1 MAQYTKAQRE
11 GLLSQRKAQES
22 VLEFSTRIGVSTT
35 TVYNWMRRESSSM
48 NGSFAPLE
56 IRNNL
61 KQQMR
66 AIITSPKIIIEIE
79 GEITSSFIL
88 ELLK

>member
-1 MAQYTKAQRE
+1 MAQYTRAQRDE
-11 GLLSQRKAQES
+11 LLSQRKAQES
-22 VLEFSTRIGVSTT
+22 VLEFSNRIGVSTT
-35 TVYNWMRRESSSM
+35 TVYNWMKRASSSM

-56 IRNNL
+56 IHNNI